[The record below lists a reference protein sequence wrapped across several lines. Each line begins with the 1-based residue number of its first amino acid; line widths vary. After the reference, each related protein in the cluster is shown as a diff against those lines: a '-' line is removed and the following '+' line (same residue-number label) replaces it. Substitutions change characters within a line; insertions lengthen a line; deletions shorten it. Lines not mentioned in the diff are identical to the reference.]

1 MARYLV
7 KVDDREFDVDIEYRQ
22 KGHKIS
28 LNGKTILATTSE
40 LGGSRSELLINHNSY
55 EVDIRSDGHDN
66 QRTVFMLGVEIP
78 VEIEDYNLAQLR
90 KTAGMS
96 SGTTVAKQ
104 VKAPMPG
111 LILEVKVAAG
121 DKVAKGAPL
130 MIIEAMKMENVIKA
144 PADAVVAKVPVE
156 VGASVERHDILVEFE

>member
-7 KVDDREFDVDIEYRQ
+7 KVDDKEFDISVEYRQ

-28 LNGKTILATTSE
+28 LNGKPVSVLSSE
-40 LGGSRSELLINHNSY
+40 LGGSRSELLIDHNSY
-55 EVDIRSDGHDN
+55 EIDIRSDGHDN

-96 SGTTVAKQ
+96 SGSTAAKQ

-121 DKVAKGAPL
+121 DKVTKGTPL
-130 MIIEAMKMENVIKA
+130 VIIEAMKMDNVIKA
-144 PADAVVAKVPVE
+144 QADAVVANVPVE
-156 VGASVERHDILVEFE
+156 TGASVERHDILVEFE

>member
-7 KVDDREFDVDIEYRQ
+7 KVDDKEFDVEVEYRQ
-22 KGHKIS
+22 KGHKVS
-28 LNGKTILATTSE
+28 LNGRAITASTSE
-40 LGGSRSELLINHNSY
+40 LGGSRSQLLIDHNSY
-55 EVDIRSDGHDN
+55 EVDVRSDGHDN

-96 SGTTVAKQ
+96 SGAAAAKQ

-111 LILEVKVAAG
+111 LILEVKVTAG
-121 DKVAKGAPL
+121 DKVTKGTPL
-130 MIIEAMKMENVIKA
+130 VIIEAMKMENVIKA
-144 PADAVVAKVPVE
+144 QSDGVVAEVPVE
-156 VGASVERHDILVEFE
+156 KGASVERHDILVEFE